1 MDGVNPVNAEFGS
14 LKSVISELGVSRSL
28 VYSLEKKKIVNFY
41 RLGGKIFLKWNE
53 IKRALQDSCKG
64 CK

>member
-1 MDGVNPVNAEFGS
+1 MDGVNPVTAEFGS
-14 LKSVISELGVSRSL
+14 LKNVIKQLGVSRSL
-28 VYSLEKKKIVNFY
+28 VYSLEKKRLVNFY